1 MRPAKVQE
9 LAAGQ
14 VIASDVRNALG
25 EVVMPAGTVFGP
37 RLHTL
42 FKAWNIAE
50 VNVAEDEPTSSSSP
64 PSLPLPSLLRSPRI
78 QRLFGN
84 NDFAHPVIAE
94 LASVVERL
102 AVGSSS
108 ANDHLVS
115 IPAATGGASRG
126 QRAFIPVTAETIV
139 AKVGVLASLPNV
151 YFRVDRAINHPAS
164 SSADIG
170 AVLRQDMALTAR
182 LLRIG
187 NSAFYGFS
195 RRVEDIDEAVRIIG
209 TRQLHDLV
217 LATVVLSQFKG
228 MDARLV
234 TMQSFW
240 QHSLACGIAARAIA
254 KRRRENNIERFFVA
268 GLLHDIGSLVLYQ
281 QFPERAQAALERHL
295 QTDVGLEDAERS
307 TVGCDH
313 GAVGAALMTAWTLP
327 QFFREA
333 ALNHHSSGHRS
344 HTPGTAVIHLADLI
358 SLSLDLGTNGEVRLP
373 HLSAPA
379 WELVGL
385 PLSTIGGVADEVFAL
400 LEEAQRM
407 FLDDAGP
414 DRPSSQ
420 A

>member
-1 MRPAKVQE
+1 MRVAKVQE

-14 VIASDVRNALG
+14 VIASDVRNPLG
-25 EVVMPAGTVFGP
+25 EVIMPAGTVVVP
-37 RLHTL
+37 RLHAL
-42 FKAWNIAE
+42 LKAWNIVE
-50 VNVAEDEPTSSSSP
+50 VNVADDAAPSSP
-64 PSLPLPSLLRSPRI
+64 QPASPRI

-84 NDFAHPVIAE
+84 NDFAHPAIAE

-102 AVGSSS
+102 TATPSS
-108 ANDHLVS
+108 ASPRPLPS
-115 IPAATGGASRG
+115 PLPSPAPTGAAARG
-126 QRAFIPVTAETIV
+126 QRTFIPITAETIV
-139 AKVGVLASLPNV
+139 SKVGILASLPNV
-151 YFRVDRAINHPAS
+151 YFRVDKAINHPARS
-164 SSADIG
+164 AADIG
-170 AVLRQDMALTAR
+170 AVLRKDMALTAR

-240 QHSLACGIAARAIA
+240 QHSLACGIAARAMA
-254 KRRRENNIERFFVA
+254 KLRRENNVERFFVA

-295 QTDVGLEDAERS
+295 QTDTALEDAERS
-307 TVGCDH
+307 TLGCDH

-333 ALNHHSSGHRS
+333 ALNHHSSGRRP
-344 HTPGTAVIHLADLI
+344 HTPGTAVVHVADLI
-358 SLSLDLGTNGEVRLP
+358 ALSLELGTNGEVRLP
-373 HLSAPA
+373 RLSGQA
-379 WELVGL
+379 WDLIGL
-385 PLSTIGGVADEVFAL
+385 PPSIIAGIAEEVVAL
-400 LEEAQRM
+400 LGEAQRM
-407 FLDDAGP
+407 FLGEDAGP
-414 DRPSSQ
+414 DQ
-420 A
+420 ATLLA